1 MHIPRV
7 MVAAEVA
14 RYSHDIDQIELR
26 KEALEELQGMDG
38 HSFVIYFYDDRH
50 WEIVCVDGKTGFDYN
65 PLTDI
70 YIEG

>member
-14 RYSHDIDQIELR
+14 RYSIDIEYIELR
-26 KEALEELQGMDG
+26 REALEEVQMMDG
-38 HSFVIYFYDDRH
+38 HSFVIHFYDDGIY
-50 WEIVCVDGKTGFDYN
+50 EIECLDGKQGFSYD

-70 YIEG
+70 YIDG

>member
-14 RYSHDIDQIELR
+14 RYSDDIDQIELR

-38 HSFVIYFYDDRH
+38 HSFVIHFYDDRY
-50 WEIVCVDGKTGFDYN
+50 WEIVCVDEKTGFDYN